1 MKKFSASVIAL
12 LCMAGLAVAQPAA
25 TTTTS
30 STPNPNAPEI
40 TFKKDSH
47 DFGTVK
53 NGADISYEFEFTN
66 TGKEPL
72 IISDVQRQCGCTT
85 PSYSKEP
92 IAPGKTGKVK
102 VSYDTKRTGSVTK
115 NVTVISNAK
124 TASKVLTFTINVLP
138 AENAEPVAPVAPP
151 ATPAAPKN

>member
-1 MKKFSASVIAL
+1 MKKFTLSVIAML
-12 LCMAGLAVAQPAA
+12 AIAGAAIAQPPA
-25 TTTTS
+25 TGTTP
-30 STPNPNAPEI
+30 PNPNAAEI
-40 TFKKDSH
+40 TFKADTH

-53 NGADISYEFEFTN
+53 NGADISYEYVFTN

-85 PSYSKEP
+85 PSWPKEP
-92 IAPGKTGKVK
+92 IPPGQTGKIK

-124 TASKVLTFTINVLP
+124 TASKVLTFTINVNPPETAP
-138 AENAEPVAPVAPP
+138 ASGEPTAPQTAPH
-151 ATPAAPKN
+151 N

>member
-1 MKKFSASVIAL
+1 MKKLSTSILAVV
-12 LCMAGLAVAQPAA
+12 CMACVAIAQPA
-25 TTTTS
+25 TTS
-30 STPNPNAPEI
+30 STPNPNAAEI

-53 NGADISYEFEFTN
+53 NGADISYEYEFTN

-72 IISDVQRQCGCTT
+72 IISEVQRQCGCTT

-92 IAPGKTGKVK
+92 IPPGKTGKIK
-102 VSYDTKRTGSVTK
+102 VSYDTKRTGSATK
-115 NVTVISNAK
+115 NVTVLSNAK

-138 AENAEPVAPVAPP
+138 PDNAEPVAPVAPP
-151 ATPAAPKN
+151 AVPATPKN